1 MKRPDDPMRE
11 IAALRERLSRLSE
24 ASLHITED
32 LDLDAVLQGVLD
44 GARSLTGARMG
55 GVTILDESGQL
66 QDFITSG
73 LTDEDH
79 QRFVN
84 LPGGPE
90 FFAYLS
96 SLPEPLRLADFSA
109 HTTALGLPEIGP
121 PLGPV
126 GSFLGAPIRLRGARA
141 GNLYLSDKE
150 GGGEFTQDDEET
162 LAMFASHAAMAIANA
177 RRHREEQRARAYLE
191 TLIDTTPV
199 GVVVFNAVTGV
210 PVSLN
215 REGRRLVDGLTNP
228 GQTAEQL
235 LDVLTFRRA
244 DGREISLR
252 EFPLAEALSTGETVR
267 AEEIVID
274 VPDGRS
280 VSVLLNATAI
290 RSEEGQV
297 ESVVVTLQDMTALEE
312 LDRLRAEFLGMVSH
326 ELRGP
331 LTSIKGSAATVLGST
346 ADMDPAVVRQFF
358 RIIEEQADHMHDLV
372 ADLLDVARIET
383 GTLPVTPE
391 PAEVAVLVDRASST
405 FISAG
410 GRNNLTIDIPP
421 DLPLVMADRR
431 RVVQVVG
438 NLLSNAAKH
447 SSESSVITVTVVRE
461 DVHVAVSVADE
472 GRGIPSERLPYLF
485 RKFTRTDGDDLGSGV
500 AGSGL
505 GLAICK
511 GIVEAH
517 GGRIW
522 AESEGPG
529 MGARFTFTIP
539 TVEEAGSGTANGP
552 ARLST
557 RSARRAVAEAGERV
571 RVLAV
576 DDDPQALRYVRD
588 ALAGAGYTPVVTG
601 DPQEVL
607 RLVAEEKP
615 DLVLLD
621 LMLPGTDGIE
631 LMKDILGAGDVP
643 VIFVSAYGRDE
654 LIARAFDMGAV
665 DYVVKPFSPTELAAR
680 IRAALRK
687 RAASEPSEPY
697 VLGDLTI
704 DYAERSVTI
713 AGRPL
718 PLIAMEY
725 RLLAELSANAG
736 RLLTYEH
743 LLERVWGEK
752 SSGDVRP
759 MRTIV
764 SKLRRKLGDD
774 ADNPTYIFTEP
785 RVGYKMPKG
794 ETKEQETEG

>member
-55 GVTILDESGQL
+55 GVTILDDAGQL

-96 SLPEPLRLADFSA
+96 GLSEPLRLADFSA

-126 GSFLGAPIRLRGARA
+126 GSFLGTPIRLRGVRA

-191 TLIDTTPV
+191 TLIDTSPV
-199 GVVVFNAVTGV
+199 GVVVFNAGTGV

-215 REGRRLVDGLTNP
+215 REGRRLVDGLTDP

-267 AEEIVID
+267 AEEIVIG

-280 VSVLLNATAI
+280 VSVLLNASAI

-326 ELRGP
+326 ELRAP
-331 LTSIKGSAATVLGST
+331 LTSIKGSAATVLGSS
-346 ADMDPAVVRQFF
+346 ADLDPAVVRQFF
-358 RIIEEQADHMHDLV
+358 RIIEDQADHMHDLV

-391 PAEVAVLVDRASST
+391 PAEVAVLVDRARST
-405 FISAG
+405 FTSAG
-410 GRNNLTIDIPP
+410 GRNNLAIDIPP

-431 RVVQVVG
+431 RIVQVVG

-539 TVEEAGSGTANGP
+539 TVEEAGSGTAV
-552 ARLST
+552 ST
-557 RSARRAVAEAGERV
+557 SAARRAVAGPGERV

-588 ALAGAGYTPVVTG
+588 ALASAGYTPVVTG
-601 DPQEVL
+601 DPEEAL
-607 RLVAEEKP
+607 RLVGEEKP

-621 LMLPGTDGIE
+621 LMLPGADGIE

-643 VIFVSAYGRDE
+643 VIFLSAYGRDE

-704 DYAERSVTI
+704 DYAERRVTL

-785 RVGYKMPKG
+785 RVGYRMPKG
-794 ETKEQETEG
+794 ETKEQEEA

>member
-1 MKRPDDPMRE
+1 MRE

-55 GVTILDESGQL
+55 GVTILDDSGQL

-109 HTTALGLPEIGP
+109 HTTALGLPGIGP

-126 GSFLGAPIRLRGARA
+126 GSFLGAPIRLRGVRA

-162 LAMFASHAAMAIANA
+162 LAMFASQAAMAIANA

-191 TLIDTTPV
+191 TLIDTSPV
-199 GVVVFNAVTGV
+199 GVVVFNAGTGV

-267 AEEIVID
+267 AEEIVIG

-326 ELRGP
+326 ELRAP
-331 LTSIKGSAATVLGST
+331 LTSIKGSAATVLGSS
-346 ADMDPAVVRQFF
+346 ADLDPAVVRQFF
-358 RIIEEQADHMHDLV
+358 RIIEDQADHMHDLV

-383 GTLPVTPE
+383 GTLPVDPE
-391 PAEVAVLVDRASST
+391 PAEVAVLVDRAKST
-405 FISAG
+405 FTSAG
-410 GRNNLTIDIPP
+410 GRNNLAIDIPP

-447 SSESSVITVTVVRE
+447 SSESSVIRISAVRE
-461 DVHVAVSVADE
+461 DFHVAVSVADE

-539 TVEEAGSGTANGP
+539 TVEEAGSGTAV
-552 ARLST
+552 ST
-557 RSARRAVAEAGERV
+557 SAARRAVAGPGERV

-588 ALAGAGYTPVVTG
+588 ALLKSGYTPVVTG
-601 DPQEVL
+601 DPEEAL
-607 RLVAEEKP
+607 RLVGEEKP

-631 LMKDILGAGDVP
+631 LMKDILTAGDVP

-654 LIARAFDMGAV
+654 LIATAFDMGAV

-704 DYAERSVTI
+704 DYAERSVTL

-774 ADNPTYIFTEP
+774 ADSPTYIFTES
-785 RVGYKMPKG
+785 RVGYRMPKG
-794 ETKEQETEG
+794 EG